1 MSYVLPQFFLTG
13 FRSFSLQGNPV
24 CSAVLHMTAAGSNL
38 VINITNEKKEGKKA
52 RPVFLAQL
60 NTESLF
66 FILFLLL
73 FLSHT
78 SIIVG

>member
-1 MSYVLPQFFLTG
+1 MSCHSSFLQALEA
-13 FRSFSLQGNPV
+13 FLYKVILCSV